1 MSSTIL
7 TVIVLVVM
15 WLVVLVPMF
24 VRRADEPVEP
34 AGDDSGE
41 AATST
46 RALARRAL
54 TGHGLGDDTDLET
67 DLGTDFGTDGDGD
80 VHGDGDGRS
89 DRRGAAGFEGARF
102 GAAGAHRD
110 LRGLRDLR
118 DLRDG
123 ADGLARSE
131 DDPENE
137 EVSGDVDADEFEE
150 LTRPSTARAR
160 MIARRRRALAI
171 LAGLTLGAL
180 VTVALTRGQPAA
192 WAVQVGCDL
201 LLVGYL
207 VGLRGEARRERVRR
221 TVRAARAAR
230 VARAARAAAV
240 RAEAQQAAALRAE
253 RANRAGRVNRA
264 EPSTRTDPSRRTQNT
279 GSTAEHRAVTD
290 EPDDPM
296 ERRRVV

>member
-54 TGHGLGDDTDLET
+54 TGHGIGDDIGLET
-67 DLGTDFGTDGDGD
+67 GLETDFGTDGDGD

-118 DLRDG
+118 DG

-150 LTRPSTARAR
+150 LTAPRTARAR

-221 TVRAARAAR
+221 TVRAARA
-230 VARAARAAAV
+230 
-240 RAEAQQAAALRAE
+240 
-253 RANRAGRVNRA
+253 
-264 EPSTRTDPSRRTQNT
+264 
-279 GSTAEHRAVTD
+279 
-290 EPDDPM
+290 
-296 ERRRVV
+296 